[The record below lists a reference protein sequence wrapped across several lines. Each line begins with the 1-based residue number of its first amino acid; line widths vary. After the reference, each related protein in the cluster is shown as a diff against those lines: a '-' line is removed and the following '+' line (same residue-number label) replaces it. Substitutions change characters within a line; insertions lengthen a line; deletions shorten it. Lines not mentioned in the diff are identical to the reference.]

1 MVILYLLLALTTSYS
16 LYAADTE
23 EPEKLPLPDGLVT
36 IASSNEGSP
45 KVNGYFFPKTCVACF
60 SVLSLHSPGEDPQK
74 NECKLKKVQGLLTK
88 CVGDSLQKKCPLCL
102 SHNFGLDKNRNRCM
116 CNKDRDSTD
125 VLSDASKYVND
136 ILWKELSDATASKRN
151 LIEDRAQYK
160 VIGSLYL
167 LSVSAMF
174 KQYCVQ
180 QELVDQ
186 FQTKHQGINS
196 GKLPCELG
204 EQLTHI
210 NERYIIT
217 TYPQLSPAAKK
228 ELIADPLKNELDSN
242 DTIAEAALG
251 HLITITDKTEGN
263 APDAKVVIIDTS
275 KLEPHRHKHASYPV
289 I

>member
-1 MVILYLLLALTTSYS
+1 MVTLYLLLALTTSYS
-16 LYAADTE
+16 IYAADTE
-23 EPEKLPLPDGLVT
+23 EPKTLPLPDDLVT

-45 KVNGYFFPKTCVACF
+45 KMDGYFFPETCVAYF
-60 SVLSLHSPGEDPQK
+60 SVLSLHNPGKDPQTNK
-74 NECKLKKVQGLLTK
+74 CKLEKVQDLLTK
-88 CVGDSLQKKCPLCL
+88 YVGDSLQKKCPLCL
-102 SHNFGLDKNRNRCM
+102 SLDFGFEKEQTYHCM
-116 CNKDRDSTD
+116 CRRDHDPTD
-125 VLSDASKYVND
+125 VLSAASKSVND

-251 HLITITDKTEGN
+251 HLIADKTEENDPG
-263 APDAKVVIIDTS
+263 AEVVIIDTS
-275 KLEPHRHKHASYPV
+275 KLEPHRYKHASYPV